1 MPNLIFIH
9 KSNKLINKVDFRCQT
24 QNLGITLWNQYR
36 QGIKRCEHKRKIF
49 IHKGEYLDSNF
60 NIRQDYL
67 IFRCEYEPDSFIYH
81 VLFRFCVDFTSKWWV
96 HFKSYNVAKNCFKIN
111 WKDYKDCLKQYKN
124 LKKINFNPNLRFNT
138 DPYFF
143 TKNWYYALCKKTGNF
158 LPDDIILFGTFINI
172 NQIELDLLFV
182 IKDLIPNVF
191 QTKRNRIFLNPTVS
205 KTQIEK
211 RYLRMALPPN
221 EIPSVI
227 KRGNSIYRA
236 KLYHQNKNCTPI
248 FSFVPVKL
256 WKIHQNYTVPIIDI
270 FNLFNNLNINLNR
283 VPGPYQNYVYLGRN
297 LSESEI
303 QAIFDGIINQIFSQ
317 GYYLGIK
324 FY

>member
-9 KSNKLINKVDFRCQT
+9 KPAPLNNSVTFRCKT
-24 QNLGITLWNQYR
+24 PNLGICIWNQYR
-36 QGIKRCEHKRKIF
+36 QGNKRCEHKRKIF
-49 IHKGEYLDSNF
+49 IHKGEYLDSKF
-60 NIRQDYL
+60 HSSQGYL
-67 IFRCEYEPDSFIYH
+67 IFRCEYEPHSFIYH
-81 VLFRFCVDFTSKWWV
+81 QLFRFFVDFTSEQWV
-96 HFKSYNVAKNCFKIN
+96 HFKSYNVAKNCFNIN
-111 WKDYKDCLKQYKN
+111 WKDYKCCLKK
-124 LKKINFNPNLRFNT
+124 LKQINFNPNLCVNT

-158 LPDDIILFGTFINI
+158 QPGDIILFGTFIGN

-182 IKDLIPNVF
+182 IKDKISNVF
-191 QTKRNRIFLNPTVS
+191 QNNGNINPAIS

-211 RYLRMALPPN
+211 RYLRMALPTN
-221 EIPSVI
+221 AIRNAIYS
-227 KRGNSIYRA
+227 KRRNSIYRA
-236 KLYHQNKNCTPI
+236 KLYQNKNSTPL

-256 WKIHQNYTVPIIDI
+256 WKNNQNYTVPRIDI
-270 FNLFNNLNINLNR
+270 VNLFNNLNINLNR
-283 VPGPYQNYVYLGRN
+283 VPGSYQNFVYLGRN

-303 QAIFDGIINQIFSQ
+303 QSIFNGIVKQIFLQ